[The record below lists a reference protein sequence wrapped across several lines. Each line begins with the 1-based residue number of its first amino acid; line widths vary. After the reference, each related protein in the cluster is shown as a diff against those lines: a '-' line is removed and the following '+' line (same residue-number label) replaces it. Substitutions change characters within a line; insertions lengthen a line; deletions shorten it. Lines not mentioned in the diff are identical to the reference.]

1 MFIYVIKR
9 LFYLIPLIMGITFLT
24 FLLTSTLPGDP
35 ALSLVGERASP
46 EVLEQIRQD
55 IGADKP
61 FLVQYLGYLKMLFK
75 GQMGTSYF
83 TKRDVFRDI
92 IFKFPNTLLLAFA
105 AMLIATPLGLILGF
119 FTAERRGSMFDRT
132 ITSLSITGLSVPVFW
147 SGLMIML
154 LFSLELKLFP
164 PSGTGGIRFLVLP
177 AITLSLP
184 AIATIARITRTSVID
199 VYDMPFVT
207 AARSKGLRHTRLR
220 IVHVLRNVIIPVVTV
235 VGLDFGSYLNGSV
248 LTETIFGWDGIGRF
262 TMEGIIMRDYPVIMG
277 CIVTGTIVFVLINL
291 LVDITYHYLDP
302 RVRLHEVIR

>member
-132 ITSLSITGLSVPVFW
+132 ITSLSITGLS
-147 SGLMIML
+147 G
-154 LFSLELKLFP
+154 
-164 PSGTGGIRFLVLP
+164 LP